1 MTPRNLMSDFCKV
14 DESNSSPCTR
24 SKLNS
29 PANNNSIYTSYHKSK
44 SREKLC
50 EENKTFDSFNNS
62 FESQSVFIT
71 FISYFMDFAVRKLN
85 QKLVFKQIKIKKE
98 LQHAFM
104 Q

>member
-1 MTPRNLMSDFCKV
+1 MIAKNNLNSYEKSIEIGKSRSNIGDMTPRNLMSDFCKV

-62 FESQSVFIT
+62 FES
-71 FISYFMDFAVRKLN
+71 
-85 QKLVFKQIKIKKE
+85 
-98 LQHAFM
+98 
-104 Q
+104 